1 MIKLLFCAIGLVA
14 LAKIILYNKHSMKKD
29 SKTGKITK
37 LSTKKKAL
45 KPQKPKKYRKFKI
58 ALIAMGAV
66 CLTVVIAITS
76 LFAYYAE
83 DLPNPEKV
91 NRRVIA
97 ESTKIYD
104 RTGEKLLY
112 EIHGEEKRTIIPME
126 EIPDSARYATI
137 VLEDNIFYSHK
148 GFDLGGIIKAVCHE
162 ISTSA
167 GMGDLGGLCP
177 QRGGSTIT
185 QQFIKNSILTSE
197 RKYSRKIKEI
207 ILSIE
212 IEQKFEKDEIL
223 RMYLNEIPYGSNA
236 YGIEAAAQTYF
247 GVHAKELSLAQSA
260 MLAALPNAPT
270 YYSPHGSNTDRL
282 LARWSHTLEQMGQ
295 LGYITK
301 EQAEEA
307 ISEDILSQVKAL
319 RDDIDAPHFVL
330 YVKEKLAE
338 EFGEDEIQ
346 SEGLKVT
353 TTLDWDMQQL
363 AEKTVREGV
372 EKNGER
378 YNFEN
383 AALVAANPKNG
394 QVLAMVGS
402 RDYFDEE
409 IDGNVNVAI
418 RLRQPG
424 SSFKP
429 YVYAQAFRE
438 GYTPETTL
446 FDVETEFSQV
456 TGKEYKPQNYDG
468 SFRGPVKM
476 KDAIGRSLNIPA
488 VKTLYLA
495 GVSDSIKLAKSMG
508 ITSLNQPERYGLS
521 LVLGGGEVK
530 LIDHVSAFGVF
541 ANKGV
546 KNDQTV
552 ILKIEDSNGNEL
564 KNYEELKGKRV
575 LEKEIA
581 LEMCEIL
588 SDNALRAPAFG
599 TANPLNIPG
608 KHVIA
613 KTGTTNEYR
622 DGWLIGSTMSLSAG
636 VWVGNN
642 DNREMAQGA
651 AGANVA
657 GPIWNTF
664 MVEALKNHQD
674 EKFEKPKKREESG
687 KEVLDGKFEVV
698 EKIEVCKYDDGKYC
712 LANKYCPKKK
722 KDEKKYFVAHNILH
736 YVDKDNPLGDQP
748 KTPKDD
754 PQYKSWEK
762 AVQKWGEKHADDKGR
777 DTAPTK
783 ECKKDYF
790 SSTFSGVK
798 IASPDHGDTIKDE
811 SITIKV
817 DISGD
822 AEVDQIDFFFDG
834 DSIGSKKRSPY
845 EISFKI
851 PSDKNNKTVAITAKL
866 YDEEGGSDKDEI
878 EVTIDIPEDEFS
890 AWTNLEIITIFV

>member
-1 MIKLLFCAIGLVA
+1 
-14 LAKIILYNKHSMKKD
+14 MKQD
-29 SKTGKITK
+29 SKTGKVTK
-37 LSTKKKAL
+37 LNTKKGNL
-45 KPQKPKKYRKFKI
+45 KPQKPKKHRKLKI
-58 ALIAMGAV
+58 ALITLGTV
-66 CLTVVIAITS
+66 CLAGVIAIAG

-97 ESTKIYD
+97 ESTKIFD

-126 EIPDSARYATI
+126 EIPDSAKYATI
-137 VLEDNIFYSHK
+137 VLEDSLFYSHK
-148 GFDLGGIIKAVCHE
+148 GFDVGGIIKAVCHE
-162 ISTSA
+162 LSASA

-247 GVHAKELSLAQSA
+247 RIHAKELSLAQSA
-260 MLAALPNAPT
+260 MIAALPKAPT
-270 YYSPHGSNTDRL
+270 YYSPHGSNPDRL
-282 LARWSHTLEQMGQ
+282 LARWSYALDQMAQ
-295 LGYITK
+295 LGYITE
-301 EQAEEA
+301 EQAQEA
-307 ISEDILSQVKAL
+307 KNEDILAQVKPL
-319 RDDIDAPHFVL
+319 RDDIDAPHFVF
-330 YVKEKLAE
+330 YVKEKLVE
-338 EFGEDEIQ
+338 EFGEEEIQ
-346 SEGLKVT
+346 SQGLKVT

-363 AEKTVREGV
+363 AQRTVREGV
-372 EKNGER
+372 EKNGGR

-438 GYTPETTL
+438 GYTPDTTL
-446 FDVETEFSQV
+446 FDVKTEFSQI
-456 TGKEYKPQNYDG
+456 TGKKYEPQNYDG

-476 KDAIGRSLNIPA
+476 KDALGMSLNIPA

-495 GVSDSIKLAKSMG
+495 GVNDSIKLAKSMG

-541 ANKGV
+541 ANEGIKH
-546 KNDQTV
+546 DQMV
-552 ILKIEDSNGNEL
+552 ILKIEDANGNEL
-564 KNYEELKGKRV
+564 KNYEHSKGKRV

-588 SDNALRAPAFG
+588 SSNSLRAPAFG
-599 TANPLNIPG
+599 TANPLNISG

-622 DGWLIGSTMSLSAG
+622 DGWLVGSTMSLSAG

-651 AGANVA
+651 AGSNVA
-657 GPIWNTF
+657 GPIWNAF
-664 MVEALKNHQD
+664 MIEVLKNHQD
-674 EKFEKPKKREESG
+674 EKFAKPKEREKTG
-687 KEVLDGKFEVV
+687 KEVLDGEFKVV

-736 YVDKDNPLGDQP
+736 YIDKENPLGDEP
-748 KTPKDD
+748 KNPKND
-754 PQYKSWEK
+754 PQYKNWEK
-762 AVQKWGEKHADDKGR
+762 AVEKWGEKHADDKGR
-777 DTAPTK
+777 DSPPDK

-790 SSTFSGVK
+790 SSAFSEVK
-798 IASPDHGDTIKDE
+798 IAAPDNGDTIKE
-811 SITIKV
+811 EKITIEV
-817 DISGD
+817 DVSGD
-822 AEVDQIDFFFDG
+822 AGVDQIDFFFDG
-834 DSIGSKKRSPY
+834 DNIGSKKRSPY
-845 EISFKI
+845 EIDYRI
-851 PSDKNNKTVAITAKL
+851 PSDKNNKAVAIIAKL
-866 YDEEGGSDKDEI
+866 YDEEGGSDQDEI
-878 EVTIDIPEDEFS
+878 EVTIEIPEDEFGI
-890 AWTNLEIITIFV
+890 WNYLKMNLFFV